1 MIDNI
6 IRKPL
11 VKVTAFLLSVV
22 LVVITGL
29 TLLAFS
35 YCSAESFYLTG
46 SSGVYNSTMITGV
59 LKSTAGNI
67 FQKYIY
73 EGKDSVLQRYPPT
86 DTNLR
91 FQLTPDEGEIVT
103 NVSEDETGLQYSTWY
118 GWYTLDKYGQ
128 MYYES
133 LESQPGVGEDYYL
146 DGYLED
152 NELTMHTV
160 TIRVAIADPLVKAD
174 QLSFLVRMYNTLFE
188 IRYPLILVLTGALIL
203 TVLSH
208 ILMFCGCG
216 RRPGSDAVYPGWQE
230 KIPLD
235 VYICLFGFGII
246 FTFTLSASAWDS
258 ITYGGAT
265 DLYFSMMISGL
276 FMLMGVILSELTACS
291 LAIRFKMHGWWKN
304 MLVVKLTVAV
314 FRLLKK
320 IWNRL
325 FAGMLHTLGD
335 FFRTLPYVWR
345 GVLPAGAVLLG
356 QMLLT
361 MLMMTGS
368 GFWMFIWLLV
378 DFVVLLMAG
387 MLLSQMKRLLDA
399 GKRMA
404 GGDFDFRVDT
414 EGMLHSFQEHGEDL
428 NAISEGMV
436 HAVDQKMR
444 SERMK
449 TELIT
454 NVSHDIKTPLTSI
467 VNYADLLSK
476 EQPENERMRDY
487 IEALSRQS
495 SRLRKLIE
503 DLVEASKASTGN
515 LSVDLQPC
523 ELGVLIEQTA
533 GEYQDRLEQNG
544 LELVVEAPEQPVEVL
559 ADSRRIWRVLDNLMG
574 NICKYALS
582 GTRVYVTLEK
592 DDCARLT
599 LRNISRDRLGISADE
614 LMERFVRGDTSRST
628 EGSGLGL
635 SIARSLMELQHG
647 KLELKVDG
655 DLFKV
660 VLTLPLLDQ
669 SQQHRTVSAQPEEPS
684 AGESQQPEKMEL
696 TVQPLPGQYGV
707 NWEKVP
713 ASDQTD
719 GSWHTPAPRE
729 PSPNRFAPAAEKKQ
743 DRRKRR
749 GETARKVERRV
760 EKRMNHVFK
769 SMFEPLD
776 DHPNSQN

>member
-11 VKVTAFLLSVV
+11 VKAAAFLLSVV
-22 LVVITGL
+22 LVVTTGL
-29 TLLAFS
+29 TMLAFS
-35 YCSAESFYLTG
+35 YCSAESFYMTG
-46 SSGVYNSTMITGV
+46 SSGIYNSPMITGV
-59 LKSTAGNI
+59 LRSTANNI
-67 FQKYIY
+67 FQQYIY

-91 FQLTPDEGEIVT
+91 FQLTPDDPDDGDSVT
-103 NVSEDETGLQYSTWY
+103 NVSGDETGLQYSTWY
-118 GWYTLDKYGQ
+118 GWYTLDKYGGL
-128 MYYES
+128 YYLS
-133 LESQPGVGEDYYL
+133 LETQPGIGEDYYSE
-146 DGYLED
+146 GYLEE
-152 NELTMHTV
+152 NQMTMHTV
-160 TIRVAIADPLVKAD
+160 TVRLAVADPLVVAD

-188 IRYPLILVLTGALIL
+188 IRYPLILALTGGLIL

-208 ILMFCGCG
+208 ILLFCGCG
-216 RRPGSDAVYPGWQE
+216 RRPGLEEVYPGWQE

-235 VYICLFGFGII
+235 VYVCLFGFAII
-246 FTFTLSASAWDS
+246 FTFSVSVSAWDS
-258 ITYGGAT
+258 ITYGSAT
-265 DLYFSMMISGL
+265 DLYFSMMITAI
-276 FMLMGVILSELTACS
+276 FMLVGVILSELSLCS
-291 LAIRFKMHGWWKN
+291 LAVRFKMRGWWKN
-304 MLVVKLTVAV
+304 MLVVKLTMAI

-320 IWNRL
+320 LWHKL
-325 FAGMLHTLGD
+325 FSGIGQTLGG
-335 FFRTLPYVWR
+335 FFRSLPFVWR
-345 GVLPAGAVLLG
+345 GVVAAAAVLLLEF
-356 QMLLT
+356 LLT
-361 MLMMTGS
+361 LLFLTGS
-368 GFWMFIWLLV
+368 WTGLFICLAVNLAVLV
-378 DFVVLLMAG
+378 VAG
-387 MLLSQMKRLLDA
+387 MLLSQMKQLLDA
-399 GKRMA
+399 GERMA

-414 EGMLHSFQEHGEDL
+414 DGMLQSFREHGDDL
-428 NAISEGMV
+428 NAISEGMI

-476 EQPENERMRDY
+476 EQPENERMREY
-487 IEALSRQS
+487 IAALSRQS

-533 GEYQDRLEQNG
+533 GEYQERLEQNG

-574 NICKYALS
+574 NICKYALA
-582 GTRVYVTLEK
+582 GTRVYITLEK
-592 DDCARLT
+592 ADTARLT

-614 LMERFVRGDTSRST
+614 LMERFVRGDSSRST

-660 VLTLPLLDQ
+660 MLTLPLLDT
-669 SQQHRTVSAQPEEPS
+669 S
-684 AGESQQPEKMEL
+684 QPEKTSAPARQPDAEL
-696 TVQPLPGQYGV
+696 TIQPASSV
-707 NWEKVP
+707 FETDWEKIP
-713 ASDQTD
+713 ASSEE
-719 GSWHTPAPRE
+719 GWHTPQNHFIQ
-729 PSPNRFAPAAEKKQ
+729 SAAEKKPG
-743 DRRKRR
+743 RSTRYR
-749 GETARKVERRV
+749 ETSRRV
-760 EKRMNHVFK
+760 EKRVGRRMNHIFK
-769 SMFEPLD
+769 SMFEPID
-776 DHPNSQN
+776 DNVPPKS

>member
-11 VKVTAFLLSVV
+11 VKAAAFLLSVV
-22 LVVITGL
+22 LVVTTGL
-29 TLLAFS
+29 TMLAFS
-35 YCSAESFYLTG
+35 YCSAESFYMTG
-46 SSGVYNSTMITGV
+46 SSGIYNSTMITGV
-59 LKSTAGNI
+59 LRSTAGNI
-67 FQKYIY
+67 FRQYIY

-103 NVSEDETGLQYSTWY
+103 NVSEDESGLQYSTWY

-133 LESQPGVGEDYYL
+133 LESQPGIGEDYYS
-146 DGYLED
+146 DEYLEE
-152 NELTMHTV
+152 NQMTMHTV
-160 TIRVAIADPLVKAD
+160 TVRLAVADPLVVAD

-188 IRYPLILVLTGALIL
+188 IRYRLILALTGGLIL
-203 TVLSH
+203 TVLSY
-208 ILMFCGCG
+208 ILLFCGCG
-216 RRPGSDAVYPGWQE
+216 RRPGLEGVYPGWQE

-235 VYICLFGFGII
+235 VYVCLFGFAII
-246 FTFTLSASAWDS
+246 FTFSVSVSAWDS
-258 ITYGGAT
+258 ITYGSAT
-265 DLYFSMMISGL
+265 DLYFSMMITAI
-276 FMLMGVILSELTACS
+276 FMLVGVILSELSLCS
-291 LAIRFKMHGWWKN
+291 LAVRFKMRGWWKN
-304 MLVVKLTVAV
+304 MLVVKLTMAI

-320 IWNRL
+320 LWHKL
-325 FAGMLHTLGD
+325 FSGIGQTLGG
-335 FFRTLPYVWR
+335 FFRSLPFVWR
-345 GVLPAGAVLLG
+345 GVVVVAAVLIG
-356 QMLLT
+356 EMLLT
-361 MLMMTGS
+361 LLLLSGTGLGMLV
-368 GFWMFIWLLV
+368 WLLLNLAV
-378 DFVVLLMAG
+378 IVIAG
-387 MLLSQMKRLLDA
+387 MLLSQMKQLLNA

-414 EGMLHSFQEHGEDL
+414 DGMLQSFREHGDDL
-428 NAISEGMV
+428 NAISEGMI

-476 EQPENERMRDY
+476 EQPENERMREY
-487 IEALSRQS
+487 IAALSRQS

-533 GEYQDRLEQNG
+533 GEYQERLQQSG

-574 NICKYALS
+574 NICKYALA
-582 GTRVYVTLEK
+582 GTRVYITLEK
-592 DDCARLT
+592 ADTARLT

-614 LMERFVRGDTSRST
+614 LMERFVRGDSSRST

-660 VLTLPLLDQ
+660 VLTLPLLET
-669 SQQHRTVSAQPEEPS
+669 S
-684 AGESQQPEKMEL
+684 QPEKTSAPARQPDGEL
-696 TVQPLPGQYGV
+696 TIQ
-707 NWEKVP
+707 P
-713 ASDQTD
+713 ASSVFETD
-719 GSWHTPAPRE
+719 WEQIPASSEEGWHTPQNHFIQ
-729 PSPNRFAPAAEKKQ
+729 SAAEKKPG
-743 DRRKRR
+743 RSLRYR
-749 GETARKVERRV
+749 ETSRRV
-760 EKRMNHVFK
+760 EKQVGRRMNHIFK
-769 SMFEPLD
+769 SMFEPID
-776 DHPNSQN
+776 NNIPPKS